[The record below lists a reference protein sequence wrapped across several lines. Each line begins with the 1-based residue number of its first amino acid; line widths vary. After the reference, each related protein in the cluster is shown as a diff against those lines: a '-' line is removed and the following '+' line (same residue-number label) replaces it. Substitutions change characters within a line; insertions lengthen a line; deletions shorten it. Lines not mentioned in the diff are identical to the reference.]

1 MPDERGPTIHMIGHG
16 HIDPTWLW
24 RWTEG
29 CEEVRAT
36 FRSALARMR
45 ETPEFKFT
53 ASSACFYQWMKSTE
67 PELYEEIKDRIHEGR
82 WEIAGGFWIEPD
94 CNVPCGESFVRH
106 GLYSQRFFQREFG
119 KRARAGFNPDSF
131 GHTGTLPQILK
142 KLGIDFYCYMRPE
155 PDLEMKYPDG
165 ATFWWRARDGSRVLA
180 SQIPVSYSGTDV
192 RTRIEQLL
200 RFPHLNKGQEHILG
214 FFGVGNHGG
223 GPTKRAIA
231 DIIAMQSEPGAPQLC
246 FSTLVEYF
254 DALAHDAESSKL
266 PEVSTGLQYHARG
279 CYSAHAQLKRLH
291 RDVEHTIMTAERFAT
306 AAWLLNAQDYPH
318 DQFEKAWKDLLY
330 NQFHDILAGTSL
342 ESSYHD
348 TRDQL
353 GAARHRAH
361 VIINDAV
368 QAIAR
373 DIDTTADGNTIVVIN
388 PLTWPVEQPVTVQPI
403 IDRELEKPIH
413 LVDDSGNVVPLQQVQ
428 HERPGSHRYTFT
440 ADVPATGYRIFHARS
455 GHQAHKL
462 LNRLDTGPDFIEN
475 ERWRI
480 EIDRYDGCLCRLLDK
495 RNHTE
500 VLKRGASLISL
511 VDSSDTWSH
520 DADAYRIE
528 AGKFGHARLELLET
542 GPVLATVRATSRWN
556 NSTAIQDYTLYRDLE
571 IIDCRF
577 RINWQD
583 RHHVLKATFDTTITQ
598 GVLTVDA
605 AYGHEER
612 PADGTEQ
619 PCQQWVDLTGLI
631 DGLNYGFAVLNNG
644 QYGFDASNGALRMT
658 LLRSPV
664 YAHHDPHRIEATAA
678 FPVMDQGWHDI
689 RLRLV
694 PHLGPWQDT
703 RIPKLAW
710 ELNVPLVAHHE
721 SAHPGFRGP
730 RAQLMGTEADNVL
743 LSVLKQSE
751 EGADIVVRGYETAG
765 RPAKTALHFPY
776 FHQKLELDF
785 APHEIKSIRINPHD
799 WTMKEV
805 NLIEE

>member
-1 MPDERGPTIHMIGHG
+1 MLDERGPTIHMIGHG

-45 ETPEFKFT
+45 ETPGFKFT
-53 ASSACFYQWMKSTE
+53 ASSACFYQWMKNTE

-106 GLYSQRFFQREFG
+106 GLYSQCFFQREFG
-119 KRARAGFNPDSF
+119 KRARVGFNPDSF

-155 PDLEMKYPDG
+155 PDLEMNYPDG
-165 ATFWWRARDGSRVLA
+165 TTFWWQTKDGSRVLA
-180 SQIPVSYSGTDV
+180 SQIPISYSGTDM

-231 DIIAMQSEPGAPQLC
+231 DIVAMQSEPGAPQLR

-254 DALAHDAESSKL
+254 EALAHDAESSKL

-279 CYSAHAQLKRLH
+279 CYSAHARLKRLH
-291 RDVEHTIMTAERFAT
+291 RDVEHTLMTAERFAT
-306 AAWLLNAQDYPH
+306 AAWLLNAQAYPH

-342 ESSYHD
+342 ESSYED

-373 DIDTTADGNTIVVIN
+373 DIDTTAEGNTIVVIN
-388 PLTWPVEQPVTVQPI
+388 PLTWPVEQPVTIQPL
-403 IDRELEKPIH
+403 IDRQLENPIH
-413 LVDDSGNVVPLQQVQ
+413 LVDDTGDLVPLQQVR

-440 ADVPATGYRIFHARS
+440 AEVPATGYRIFHARS

-462 LNRLDTGPDFIEN
+462 LNRLDAGPDFIEN

-480 EIDRYDGCLCRLLDK
+480 ELDPYDGCLRRLLDK

-500 VLKRGASLISL
+500 VLKKGAALVSLI
-511 VDSSDTWSH
+511 DGSDTWSH
-520 DADAYRIE
+520 DVKAYRTE
-528 AGKFGHARLELLET
+528 AGRFGQARLELIES
-542 GPVLATVRATSRWN
+542 GPVLAAIRATSRWN
-556 NSTAIQDYTLYRDLE
+556 ASTAIQEYSLFRDLDV
-571 IIDCRF
+571 IDCRI
-577 RINWQD
+577 RVNWQEK
-583 RHHVLKATFDTTITQ
+583 HHALKIGFDTRIVEGAVTA
-598 GVLTVDA
+598 DA

-619 PCQQWVDLTGLI
+619 PCQQWVDYTGLI

-644 QYGFDASNGALRMT
+644 QYGFDACDGSLRMT
-658 LLRSPV
+658 LLRSPA
-664 YAHHDPHRIEATAA
+664 YAHHDPHRLDTCAG
-678 FPVMDQGWHDI
+678 FPIMDQGWHDI

-694 PHLGPWQDT
+694 PHLGPWQEA
-703 RIPKLAW
+703 RIAKLAW
-710 ELNVPLVAHHE
+710 ELNVPMVAHHE
-721 SAHPGFRGP
+721 SAHSGFRGA

-765 RPAKTALHFPY
+765 LPAKTTLHFPY
-776 FHQKLELDF
+776 FHQKFELDF
-785 APHEIKSIRINPHD
+785 APHEIKTIRINPHD